1 MKRYKGIFI
10 AKDGKKYEV
19 NTRVNT
25 ASIKR
30 FVMQYTLVGT
40 TKGKMLNVW
49 GLNFSPFF
57 WYNFPWRKHGV
68 HQGKTKENHIWII
81 QWI

>member
-1 MKRYKGIFI
+1 MKRYKGIYI
-10 AKDGKKYEV
+10 DKTGKKTSI

-25 ASIKR
+25 KAIKR

-40 TKGKMLNVW
+40 AKGKLLDSW

-57 WYNFPWRKHGV
+57 WYNLLLEEVWN
-68 HQGKTKENHIWII
+68 TSKEN
-81 QWI
+81 